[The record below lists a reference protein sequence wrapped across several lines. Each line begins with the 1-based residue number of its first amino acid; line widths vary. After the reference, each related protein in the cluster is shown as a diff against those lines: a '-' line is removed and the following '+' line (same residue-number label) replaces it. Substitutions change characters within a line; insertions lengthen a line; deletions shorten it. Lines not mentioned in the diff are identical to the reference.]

1 MLVATIAAAS
11 GPGSADSTVHLAL
24 SLALI
29 LVLAKIA
36 GHFAVRVGQPA
47 VLGELAIGLAL
58 GVFRHFAAI
67 DALTSDATLG
77 VLAQLGMIVLLF
89 EVGLELTVR
98 DLSEVGI
105 PSVVVA
111 LLGTLATFVLG
122 VLVSVALSPGL
133 PALVHAFVGASITAT
148 SVGITARVLKDSGR
162 TKSREA

>member
-11 GPGSADSTVHLAL
+11 GPGSADSTAHLAL

-29 LVLAKIA
+29 L
-36 GHFAVRVGQPA
+36 
-47 VLGELAIGLAL
+47 
-58 GVFRHFAAI
+58 
-67 DALTSDATLG
+67 
-77 VLAQLGMIVLLF
+77 
-89 EVGLELTVR
+89 

-162 TKSREA
+162 TKSREARIILGAAILDDIL